1 MSTSIIDAYSRHYGH
16 EVHAAYQRMGTK
28 LRNTVRSRNNVKG
41 AIAVFQ
47 KVGKGTASTKARHGK
62 VPVMNVDH
70 AAVERTWNSV

>member
-1 MSTSIIDAYSRHYGH
+1 MSTSVVNAYSKQYGH

-28 LRNTVRSRNNVKG
+28 LRNTVRVRNNVKG